1 MKIERFERATGEAI
15 AEGLSERQE
24 LDGTFWL
31 VSAPINLTDTSSP
44 RPMTAKANFAPW
56 SAWIKNSGASR
67 CF

>member
-31 VSAPINLTDTSSP
+31 VSAPINLTDT
-44 RPMTAKANFAPW
+44 
-56 SAWIKNSGASR
+56 
-67 CF
+67 